1 MVAADALRG
10 AEGERSESEK
20 LGGTVP
26 DQRRAEIELSTVDWK
41 PPSAATEHERLAQL
55 DALAEYYVGTQR
67 PANTLRS
74 YADDWKVWEDY
85 TAAARIP
92 LLSGTTGALVGF
104 VWWLETI
111 KQAAPATIDRRVTG
125 VVVGLRRYRVPLDPN
140 ASKAARHALN
150 GYRRRL
156 AEAGVV
162 RGRGKAR
169 PITVQELRKVSLACP
184 GTVAG
189 LRDRAL
195 VLVGFGIAARCSDL
209 AHLLATDLKPDPQ
222 GLVVTVRFG
231 KSIGESPIGYGQQA
245 ETCAVRAWHA
255 WSAAAGL
262 SSGPAFRRI
271 DRHDNLYEVGLS
283 PQAVDQALIRAGRRA
298 GLPYALTGHSLR
310 SGLATEARRHGASDD
325 VIADQG
331 RWQRGSR
338 ALQQYFR
345 QVDRWT
351 NNALHDLGL

>member
-1 MVAADALRG
+1 M
-10 AEGERSESEK
+10 
-20 LGGTVP
+20 P
-26 DQRRAEIELSTVDWK
+26 DQRRRAEIELSAAHWK

-55 DALAEYYVGTQR
+55 DSLAERYVASQR

-92 LLSGTTGALVGF
+92 LLSGTAGALVGF

-125 VVVGLRRYRVPLDPN
+125 VVVGLRSYRVPLDPN
-140 ASKAARHALN
+140 ASKAARHALT

-184 GTVAG
+184 EAMAG

-195 VLVGFGIAARCSDL
+195 ALVGFAIAARCSDL
-209 AHLLATDLKPDPQ
+209 AHLLTTDLTPDPQ

-231 KSIGESPIGYGQQA
+231 KSIGESPIGYGQQE
-245 ETCAVRAWHA
+245 ETCAVRAWRA
-255 WSAAAGL
+255 WSAAAGI

-271 DRHDNLYEVGLS
+271 DRHGNLYPAGLS

-298 GLPYALTGHSLR
+298 GLAYVLTGHSLR

>member
-1 MVAADALRG
+1 MPA
-10 AEGERSESEK
+10 
-20 LGGTVP
+20 
-26 DQRRAEIELSTVDWK
+26 QRHRAEVELAAGHWK
-41 PPSAATEHERLAQL
+41 PPTAATEHERLAQL
-55 DALAEYYVGTQR
+55 DSLAEHYVAAQR

-92 LLSGTTGALVGF
+92 LLSGTAGALVGF
-104 VWWLETI
+104 VWWLETV

-125 VVVGLRRYRVPLDPN
+125 VVVGLRNYRVALDPK

-184 GTVAG
+184 DTLAG
-189 LRDRAL
+189 LRDRAV

-209 AHLLATDLKPDPQ
+209 AHLLVTDLAPDPR
-222 GLVVTVRFG
+222 GLVVTVRLG
-231 KSIGESPIGYGQQA
+231 KSIGESPIEYGQQA
-245 ETCAVRAWHA
+245 ETCAVRAWRA
-255 WSAAAGL
+255 WSAAAGI
-262 SSGPAFRRI
+262 STGPAFRRI
-271 DRHDNLYEVGLS
+271 DRHGNLHPAGLS
-283 PQAVDQALIRAGRRA
+283 PQAVDQALVRTGRRA
-298 GLPYALTGHSLR
+298 GLPYPLTGHSLR
-310 SGLATEARRHGASDD
+310 SGLATEARRHGAGDE

-345 QVDRWT
+345 QVDRWA
-351 NNALHDLGL
+351 NNALRDLGL